1 MASNMHRGLSCTD
14 RSRSTSAT
22 PTAPNYSSP
31 GADQQA
37 ATGRTPRGAL
47 VPVAGARQAPGPGSQ
62 HLARA
67 WMRTVP
73 RRHTFPC
80 PRRFAWAER
89 KGGGSLI
96 VPTKKRS

>member
-1 MASNMHRGLSCTD
+1 MALNMLLRC
-14 RSRSTSAT
+14 SRMGSEPLDLFDANR
-22 PTAPNYSSP
+22 PLYSLP
-31 GADQQA
+31 GADHEA

-62 HLARA
+62 HPARA
-67 WMRTVP
+67 WTAHFSP
-73 RRHTFPC
+73 ATHNPC
-80 PRRFAWAER
+80 PIRIAWAER